1 MYERQRRSI
10 LKAISWRATGTI
22 DTFILSFLVTGQL
35 KFAFYISGFEVF
47 TKIGLYFVHERLWN
61 RIGFGKEKYKVDYEI

>member
-10 LKAISWRATGTI
+10 LKAISWRLTGTI
-22 DTFILSFLVTGQL
+22 DTFILSFLVTGQI

-47 TKIGLYFVHERLWN
+47 TKICLYFLHERIWN
-61 RIGFGKEKYKVDYEI
+61 KIGFGKEKYKVEYEI

>member
-61 RIGFGKEKYKVDYEI
+61 RIGFGKAKYKVDYEI